1 MLGITIIFLYT
12 FLFSDRPDRLFSFIA
27 VYLVEKKRLENDE
40 QAIDIAA
47 GAVIARVI
55 VIFLKVGFT
64 VGMLIWL
71 VASSFAPF

>member
-1 MLGITIIFLYT
+1 MMLL
-12 FLFSDRPDRLFSFIA
+12 SFVA

-71 VASSFAPF
+71 VSSAFV